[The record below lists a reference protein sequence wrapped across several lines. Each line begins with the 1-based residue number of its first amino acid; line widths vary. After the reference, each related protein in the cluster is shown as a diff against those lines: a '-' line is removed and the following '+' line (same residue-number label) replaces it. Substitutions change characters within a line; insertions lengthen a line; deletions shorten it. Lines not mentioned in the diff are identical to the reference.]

1 MWTNARDP
9 LGRIHTT
16 QWKLQHEKRSMLHY
30 KIYTSTPKI
39 PRDIPSASCTVSQK
53 PVEQTRLSIIVG
65 GVTTTKPNRSNP
77 KNTINMSPSNKARR
91 LLELQVQHVQ
101 ELQHDVLE
109 AHPKQAARRF
119 PVYHA
124 VRFIDIQSGSNIIKL
139 LMLMWTSWN
148 MLEPLHEPSW
158 YLKTTHHVSAC
169 GYWFSEPVIYTTKR
183 SLQEYHY
190 KMWLATWTIIQSCLT
205 PYPAAWS
212 PQHPQAVQ
220 RHLPELAVTTGM
232 GWHMYGFLRYK
243 LVQVDKCA
251 HT

>member
-139 LMLMWTSWN
+139 LILMWTRWN

-158 YLKTTHHVSAC
+158 YLKTTHHVSLVATDSQASISQSYTLQKHFSRNITTKC
-169 GYWFSEPVIYTTKR
+169 DYQRELSSKQICFILPGPFDQNDSASHQRNTSQNMFSEWPTMA
-183 SLQEYHY
+183 SF
-190 KMWLATWTIIQSCLT
+190 C
-205 PYPAAWS
+205 
-212 PQHPQAVQ
+212 
-220 RHLPELAVTTGM
+220 
-232 GWHMYGFLRYK
+232 
-243 LVQVDKCA
+243 KCCR
-251 HT
+251 